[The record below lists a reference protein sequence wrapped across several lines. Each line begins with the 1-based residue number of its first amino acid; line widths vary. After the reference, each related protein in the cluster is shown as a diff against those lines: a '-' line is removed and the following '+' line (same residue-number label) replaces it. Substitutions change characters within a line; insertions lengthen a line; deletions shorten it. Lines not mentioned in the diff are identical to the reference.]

1 MAPSRLQ
8 NMSGWGDMTPSG
20 LCVKRCPHLL
30 EHLLR
35 DGLRVMELPGH
46 NLELSWG
53 LHSKKVLGSHS
64 EWLPFLEHL
73 LCAGTVLKAVHSL
86 LHLTGKETGSGRLI
100 KWLKAKQ
107 WVCREARTRTQTV

>member
-1 MAPSRLQ
+1 
-8 NMSGWGDMTPSG
+8 MTPSG
-20 LCVKRCPHLL
+20 LCVKRCPHLV

-53 LHSKKVLGSHS
+53 PHSKKVLGSHS

-73 LCAGTVLKAVHSL
+73 LCAGTVLKAMHGL
-86 LHLTGKETGSGRLI
+86 LHFTGMETGSGRLI
-100 KWLKAKQ
+100 KWLKAKL
-107 WVCREARTRTQTV
+107 WVCREART

>member
-8 NMSGWGDMTPSG
+8 NMSGHGDMTPSG
-20 LCVKRCPHLL
+20 LCVKRCPHLV

-53 LHSKKVLGSHS
+53 PHSKKVLGSHS

-73 LCAGTVLKAVHSL
+73 LCAGTVLKACTACFTSQA
-86 LHLTGKETGSGRLI
+86 
-100 KWLKAKQ
+100 WKQ
-107 WVCREARTRTQTV
+107 AQGG